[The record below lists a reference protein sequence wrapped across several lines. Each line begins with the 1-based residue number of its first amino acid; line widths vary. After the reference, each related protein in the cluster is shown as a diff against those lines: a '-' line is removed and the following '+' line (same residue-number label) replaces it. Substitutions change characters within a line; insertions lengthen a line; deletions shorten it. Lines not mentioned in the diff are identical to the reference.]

1 MGPIQSPM
9 ARTPDMG
16 GPLWVTLV
24 KIKIKKVEIKDA
36 SHRLSFCCLNFKTY
50 PFELSREIL
59 EGFLKT
65 VPFSYYRDF

>member
-24 KIKIKKVEIKDA
+24 KIKIKIAKIKHA
-36 SHRLSFCCLNFKTY
+36 PHGLSFCFT
-50 PFELSREIL
+50 
-59 EGFLKT
+59 LKHI
-65 VPFSYYRDF
+65 RLICQEKI